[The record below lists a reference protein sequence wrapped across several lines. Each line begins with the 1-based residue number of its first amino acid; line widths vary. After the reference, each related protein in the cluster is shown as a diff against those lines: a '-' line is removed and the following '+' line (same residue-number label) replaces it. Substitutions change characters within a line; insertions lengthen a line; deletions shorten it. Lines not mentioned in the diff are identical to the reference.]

1 MTFSKYID
9 SYQPNKC
16 FLISNVKFYFYA
28 IIYRYILVCA
38 PRHFKANNLNEDT
51 RRFYKSIIARK
62 RILTLNKITIF
73 NAKALSN
80 ICTKRKL
87 RVKCICV

>member
-1 MTFSKYID
+1 MFFNYECEIL
-9 SYQPNKC
+9 
-16 FLISNVKFYFYA
+16 FLCNCLQIYFGM
-28 IIYRYILVCA
+28 R

-51 RRFYKSIIARK
+51 RRFYKSIIAQK

-87 RVKCICV
+87 RVKCIPVCV